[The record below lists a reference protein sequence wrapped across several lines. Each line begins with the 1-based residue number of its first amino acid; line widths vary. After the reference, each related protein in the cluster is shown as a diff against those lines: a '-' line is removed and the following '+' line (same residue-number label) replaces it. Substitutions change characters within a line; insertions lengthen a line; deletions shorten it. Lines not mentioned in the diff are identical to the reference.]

1 MNFKTAKIILNI
13 PEKYDEKILKKH
25 YRLMA
30 LKHHPDKNANSV
42 EAKEKFV
49 EIQDAYE
56 FLKMNLEHNEKVE
69 THEQNNYSNIFN
81 HFFQSLFD
89 GNIHSD
95 LIMKLIQTLAFN
107 YDGFVMNSLGKE
119 MLQKLDNE
127 TAIYLYEVLCKYQHI
142 IGLSDEKLSFI
153 KKMVNERIK
162 EDLIIVLNPS
172 LKDLLHDNIYVLN
185 HEGSKYY
192 IPLWHSELHY
202 QNKGKE
208 LIVICK
214 PELPSNVELQ
224 EDGDLVVVVRENINN
239 IFINKKIL
247 CTLGNIEFCINSD
260 ELKLTKY
267 QHYIIKNRGVSCIN
281 TQDLYDNSVRG
292 NIHFIIELY
301 T

>member
-13 PEKYDEKILKKH
+13 PESYDEKILKKH
-25 YRLMA
+25 YHLMA
-30 LKHHPDKNANSV
+30 LKHHPDKNANSIQ
-42 EAKEKFV
+42 AKEKFV

-56 FLKMNLEHNEKVE
+56 FLKMNLEHGEKFDC
-69 THEQNNYSNIFN
+69 HEQNNYSNIFN

-89 GNIHSD
+89 GNTHSD

-107 YDGFVMNSLGKE
+107 YDGFIMNSLGKE
-119 MLQKLDNE
+119 MIQKLDNE

-142 IGLSDEKLSFI
+142 IGLSDEKLSLI

-172 LKDLLHDNIYVLN
+172 LIDLLHDNIYVLN

-202 QNKGKE
+202 PNKGKE

-239 IFINKKIL
+239 IFNNKKIL
-247 CTLGNIEFCINSD
+247 CTLGDIEFCINSD

-267 QHYIIKNRGVSCIN
+267 QHHIIKNKGVSCIN